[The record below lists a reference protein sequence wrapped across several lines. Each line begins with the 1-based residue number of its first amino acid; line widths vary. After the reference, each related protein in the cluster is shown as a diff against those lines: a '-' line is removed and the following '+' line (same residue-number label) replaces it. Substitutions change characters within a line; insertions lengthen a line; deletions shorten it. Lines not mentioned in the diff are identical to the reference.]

1 MTLRVGVVGFGK
13 MGLLHSGIAN
23 ALEGSELVA
32 VCESDL
38 LLRRIGARLL
48 KTVRF
53 YRDVGE
59 MLGKENLDAI
69 FVTTPIA
76 THFPIIETVVKTGSV
91 HGIFVEKPLAANHH
105 DALAAANLVR
115 GTRIVTAVGY
125 QKRYSPE
132 FAKAKALLDSN
143 AIGPIRSFTA
153 YSFVAGVFA
162 QGKGW
167 RFDPQQG
174 GALLDLGPHLIDL
187 VNWYFGRVSVES
199 ARMKSIYSRT
209 VADEVDA
216 VLRCSGVE
224 GEIQVC
230 WSKPGFRLMEIG
242 FEISGEEGSIKV
254 SDDGVSLE
262 VFHSTSNFERGSYRY
277 SKPELY
283 EGVDFLIGDPE
294 YCIEDRL
301 FLESLHD
308 QSVAGVDFATAACV
322 NETIDKIRAAA
333 LVN

>member
-13 MGLLHSGIAN
+13 MGLLHSGIVN
-23 ALEGSELVA
+23 ALDGSELVA
-32 VCESDL
+32 ICESDS

-48 KTVRF
+48 RDVHF
-53 YRDVGE
+53 YRDVNE
-59 MLGKENLDAI
+59 MLRKESLDAI

-76 THFPIIETVVKTGSV
+76 THLSMIEAAVKAGSV
-91 HGIFVEKPLAANHH
+91 HGIFVEKPLAANYH
-105 DALAAANLVR
+105 DALAAADLVR
-115 GTRIVTAVGY
+115 GSRIVTAVGY

-132 FAKAKALLDSN
+132 FAKAKSFLDSN
-143 AIGPIRSFTA
+143 AIGPVKSFTA

-167 RFDPQQG
+167 RFDPRQG

-187 VNWYFGRVSVES
+187 VAWYFGQSLVES
-199 ARMKSIYSRT
+199 ASMESLHSQT
-209 VADEVDA
+209 VEDRVHA

-224 GEIQVC
+224 GEIDVC
-230 WSKPGFRLMEIG
+230 WSQPGYRLMETG
-242 FEISGEEGSIKV
+242 FDIRGEDGSIKV

-262 VFHSTSNFERGSYRY
+262 VFHSTSSFERGSYRY

-294 YCIEDRL
+294 YCIEDHR
-301 FLESLHD
+301 FLDSLHD
-308 QSVAGVDFATAACV
+308 QSVAGVDFDTAAGT
-322 NETIDKIRAAA
+322 NDTIDKIRAAA
-333 LVN
+333 LTN